1 MVAFSRFAS
10 LSTGDLTLIEIR
22 SDYGYV
28 VFTGIASAFLL
39 VWQGIQVG
47 KMRKQFKIHYP
58 IMYSPETTGDGQLFN
73 CYQRAHQ
80 NTLENYPTFLML
92 LFTGGLQYPI
102 PSALAGALWIASRV
116 AYSKGYYTG
125 DPKKRM
131 QGSFGYFGLI
141 ALLGAST
148 MFGAK
153 LLGCTW

>member
-1 MVAFSRFAS
+1 
-10 LSTGDLTLIEIR
+10 
-22 SDYGYV
+22 
-28 VFTGIASAFLL
+28 
-39 VWQGIQVG
+39 
-47 KMRKQFKIHYP
+47 MRRQFKIHYP

-102 PSALAGALWIASRV
+102 PSALAGTLWIASRV

-125 DPKKRM
+125 GIALYIIFALTQYIDLLEILIDPKKRM

-153 LLGCTW
+153 LLGCTWN